1 MQKPVLIRIVIPFLL
16 AVFLLSQL
24 FFQTGCAN
32 IVPPEGGARDSLPPV
47 LVKAN
52 PANETRNFS
61 TDRITLSFDEYVDLD
76 NYQQNVI
83 VSPLPVNMP
92 TMTRKL
98 NTITIKLRDSI
109 EPNTTYTF
117 NFGNSIKDVNEGN
130 IMKDFVYS
138 YSTGRYIDSLEFN
151 GRVVVAETGQ
161 PDTTLTVMLYRNMD
175 DSAVINDRP
184 RFITKLNGNGSFTFH
199 NLPPGTFR
207 VYAMKDEGSHK
218 YLSTKELFAFA
229 DSTVHI
235 NGNTDSVFLYAYV
248 ADTTTN
254 GLPTTRTATPA
265 IGRNARG
272 ETPVKRL
279 RFTTNLNVN
288 KQELTNKFIITF
300 DTKLRVFDSTK
311 VHFSTDTTYTP
322 VTNYSWSLDSNRRV
336 LTLNHP
342 WRESTEYN
350 LILEKDFA
358 TDTLGQQLLRTDTLN
373 FSTRSTKEYGE
384 IRIRFRNLNLSK
396 NPVLQFVQGDQLKY
410 SFPLTSE
417 QFSMNLLEPG
427 DYGLR
432 ILNDNNKN
440 GKWDPGIFFGRH
452 RQPEIVKPVPRKT
465 TTIKAGLDNQIE
477 IIL

>member
-16 AVFLLSQL
+16 LAFVLSQL
-24 FFQTGCAN
+24 FLYTGCAN

-52 PANETRNFS
+52 PPNNTRNFT
-61 TDRITLSFDEYVDLD
+61 TDRITFSFDEYVDLE

-98 NTITIKLRDSI
+98 NTITIKLRDSV
-109 EPNTTYTF
+109 EQNTTYSF

-130 IMKDFVYS
+130 ILKDFVYT
-138 YSTGRYIDSLEFN
+138 YSTGRYIDSLEFS
-151 GRVVVAETGQ
+151 GRVVLAETGQ
-161 PDTTLTVMLYRNMD
+161 TDSTLTVMLYRDMD
-175 DSAVINDRP
+175 DSAVIKGRP
-184 RFITKLNGNGSFTFH
+184 RFITKLNAAGGFTFH

-207 VYAMKDEGSHK
+207 VFAMKDEGSYR
-218 YLSTKELFAFA
+218 YLSQKQLFAFA
-229 DSTVHI
+229 DSAIHVNSH
-235 NGNTDSVFLYAYV
+235 TDSIRLYAYV
-248 ADTTTN
+248 ADTTGNRST
-254 GLPTTRTATPA
+254 GAAAPATP
-265 IGRNARG
+265 GRNARG
-272 ETPVKRL
+272 ETQAKRL
-279 RFTTNLNVN
+279 KFSTNLSAG
-288 KQELTNKFIITF
+288 KQELTNKFIMTF

-311 VHFSTDTTYTP
+311 VHFSTDTTFIP
-322 VTNYSWSLDSNRRV
+322 VTNYSWSLDSNKRV
-336 LTLNHP
+336 LTLIHP
-342 WRESTEYN
+342 WRENTLYN

-358 TDTLGQQLLRTDTLN
+358 TDTLGQKLLKTDTLN
-373 FSTRSTKEYGE
+373 FSTRSKSEYGD
-384 IRIRFRNLNLSK
+384 IKIRFRNLDLSK

-410 SFPLTSE
+410 SFPLTSQ

-440 GKWDPGIFFGRH
+440 GKWDPGIFFGKH
-452 RQPEIVKPVPRKT
+452 QQPEIVKQVPRKT

-477 IIL
+477 IVL